1 LCNEIVFIYIKK
13 IYIYCLKDGNDIR
26 YVGKTTNLKRRLS
39 AHISEAKRLKG
50 RRYVLNWIFNM
61 LSNNKKP
68 IIHCIEECD
77 ENSWQER
84 EKYWI
89 SYYRNLIPNLCNNS
103 DGGLGGSGSKNYTEN
118 ELNKIRMRMSIV
130 MRTVHSKYSEDEKLI
145 IWNLIKI
152 GYDFEKI
159 KLQYPE
165 YSRQIDFGV
174 RNGRQWNYITEMP
187 KTKGIPKRKGY
198 TYNKGFYLIKDKN
211 KKILFSS
218 KNENDIL
225 KLLNAKKVL

>member
-1 LCNEIVFIYIKK
+1 M
-13 IYIYCLKDGNDIR
+13 YIYCLKDNDNIR

-50 RRYVLNWIFNM
+50 RRYVLNWIFDM

-68 IIHCIEECD
+68 TIHCLEECD

-84 EKYWI
+84 ERYWI
-89 SYYRNLIPNLCNNS
+89 SYYRNLIPNLCNS
-103 DGGLGGSGSKNYTEN
+103 CDGGLGGSGSKNYSDN
-118 ELNKIRMRMSIV
+118 ELNKIKIKMRVI
-130 MRTVHSKYSEDEKLI
+130 HSKFSEEEKLS
-145 IWNLIKI
+145 IWNLIKL

-159 KLQYPE
+159 KSQYSK

-174 RNGRQWNYITEMP
+174 RNGRQWNHITGIP
-187 KTKGIPKRKGY
+187 KTKGAPKRKGY

-211 KKILFSS
+211 KKIIYSS
-218 KNENDIL
+218 KSEKDIL
-225 KLLNAKKVL
+225 ELL

>member
-1 LCNEIVFIYIKK
+1 MAVFICMKN
-13 IYIYCLKDGNDIR
+13 IYIYCLKDGDNIR

-68 IIHCIEECD
+68 TIHCIEECD

-84 EKYWI
+84 EIYWI
-89 SYYRNLIPNLCNNS
+89 SHYRKLIPNLCNDC
-103 DGGLGGSGSKNYTEN
+103 DGGLGGSGSKNYTED
-118 ELNKIRMRMSIV
+118 ELNNIRIIMRV
-130 MRTVHSKYSEDEKLI
+130 LHSKFSEKEKLI

-152 GYDFEKI
+152 GYNLKKI

-165 YSRQIDFGV
+165 YTRHIDFGV
-174 RNGRQWNYITEMP
+174 RNGRQWNHITGLL
-187 KTKGIPKRKGY
+187 KTKGTPKRKGY

-211 KKILFSS
+211 KKIIYSS
-218 KNENDIL
+218 KNEKDIL
-225 KLLNAKKVL
+225 ELLKVK

>member
-1 LCNEIVFIYIKK
+1 MYMKN
-13 IYIYCLKDGNDIR
+13 IYIYCLKDGNDVR
-26 YVGKTTNLKRRLS
+26 YIGKTTNLKRRLS

-68 IIHCIEECD
+68 TIHYIEVCN

-84 EKYWI
+84 ERYWI
-89 SYYRNLIPNLCNNS
+89 SYYRKLIPNLCNNY

-118 ELNKIRMRMSIV
+118 ELDKIRIRMRS
-130 MRTVHSKYSEDEKLI
+130 VHSKFSETEKLV

-152 GYDFEKI
+152 GCDLKEI
-159 KLQYPE
+159 NLQYPK
-165 YSRQIDFGV
+165 YTRHMDFGV
-174 RNGRQWNYITEMP
+174 RNGRAWVHVTGLP
-187 KTKGIPKRKGY
+187 KTKGASRRKGY

-211 KKILFSS
+211 KKIIYSS

-225 KLLNAKKVL
+225 KLLKAE